1 MTTDGQEEE
10 WIALLRDAARR
21 MGNEAAGKAI
31 GKSRPWVS
39 RVLNGTYDK
48 DPSAGAEAVLRV
60 FKKVSCPFLE
70 VELSGAACLTH
81 QRREAPATAADEGYW
96 HARACRACRVGVGK
110 AGAP

>member
-1 MTTDGQEEE
+1 MAPEEE
-10 WIALLRDAARR
+10 WIALLREAAAR

-60 FKKVSCPFLE
+60 FKKLRCPYLERDITWQSCLD
-70 VELSGAACLTH
+70 H
-81 QRREAPATAADEGYW
+81 QGHPVPTTSDQDGYW
-96 HARACRACRVGVGK
+96 HARACMACRLGVGK
-110 AGAP
+110 AGAA